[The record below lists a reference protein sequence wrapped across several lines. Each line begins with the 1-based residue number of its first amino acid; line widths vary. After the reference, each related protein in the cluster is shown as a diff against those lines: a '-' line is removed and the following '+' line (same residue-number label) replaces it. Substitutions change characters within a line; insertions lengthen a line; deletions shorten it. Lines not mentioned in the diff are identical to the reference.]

1 MHDGVLVRL
10 NLLSSRVSIGLGLAG
25 DDLVVV
31 ETSLRGE
38 QAKWTSTRHAGFLAE
53 GAEPIAQRT
62 TNTSAPVVLVWPLDR
77 LLRRDVALGEQT
89 IDELRLAV
97 AESPDA
103 FFPVGRDE
111 GLLWDAHEFADADG
125 VRRAMLFGLR
135 LPEIEPV
142 LSRLAQAGLTPTRIV
157 PSGAAWSL
165 LRFVHD
171 DAPMVSLELGSKGW
185 SVSEYDGLAWNGL
198 RSGFGAAPAELRERA
213 RRDGWAVC
221 DWRSAPARVGESSVW
236 RPDELTAEHAALG
249 GALLELSREDD
260 ANASRTPAV
269 NLLGAAEHRAFRMGS
284 LGWFAA
290 ACAAA
295 VVGLLVW
302 NDASHARTLR
312 ESRELGAEI
321 ARLAPVVDR
330 VAALREQ
337 SAAII
342 AAHERLVTLEAT
354 FRPIS
359 SALSELAL
367 VVPSDSYLPSID
379 FADSGI
385 TTTVITPSRTQVMQA
400 IETSPMFVGV
410 MPINSS
416 TRLPGGNEQLG
427 LGFGY
432 ESPATPSTEG
442 GR

>member
-1 MHDGVLVRL
+1 L
-10 NLLSSRVSIGLGLAG
+10 NLLAPRVSIGLGLAG

-31 ETSLRGE
+31 EASLRGE
-38 QAKWTSTRHAGFLAE
+38 QAKWTTVRHAGFLAE
-53 GAEPIAQRT
+53 GAEPIAPRS
-62 TNTSAPVVLVWPLDR
+62 TNASAPVALVWPLDR
-77 LLRRDVALGEQT
+77 LLRRDVALGEQS
-89 IDELRLAV
+89 IDELRVAV

-111 GLLWDAHEFADADG
+111 GLLWDAHEFVDEGG

-135 LPEIEPV
+135 LPEVEPV

-165 LRFVHD
+165 LRYVHD
-171 DAPMVSLELGSKGW
+171 DAPEVSLELGSKGW
-185 SVSEYDGLAWNGL
+185 SVSQYDGLSWNGL
-198 RSGFGAAPAELRERA
+198 QSGFGAAPAELRERA
-213 RRDGWAVC
+213 RREGWAVC

-236 RPDELTAEHAALG
+236 RPDELTVEHAALG
-249 GALLELSREDD
+249 GALLELFRDDD
-260 ANASRTPAV
+260 ANASRTSAI
-269 NLLGAAEHRAFRMGS
+269 NLLGAAEHRAFRMGP
-284 LGWFAA
+284 LAWFAT

-295 VVGLLVW
+295 VIGLLVW

-312 ESRELGAEI
+312 ESRELATEI
-321 ARLAPVVDR
+321 ARLAPAVDR

-342 AAHERLVTLEAT
+342 AAHDRLATLEAT

-359 SALSELAL
+359 AALSELAL
-367 VVPSDSYLPSID
+367 VVPSDSHLPLIE
-379 FADSGI
+379 FADTGI
-385 TTTVITPSRTQVMQA
+385 TTTVVTPSRTQVMQS
-400 IETSPMFVGV
+400 IETSPMFMRV

-427 LGFGY
+427 LGFEY
-432 ESPATPSTEG
+432 EEPASATPSTEG